1 MIVIVIVMYHN
12 TRRNLNEI
20 VYPSPSVIHQNQDQ
34 ILSVP
39 HITSGPGLNKL
50 SVAQSDSESNK
61 SIRKR
66 NRSESS
72 DMEELV
78 DLNGYASKGKVHLLL
93 LIPDCLFPFFILI
106 MILLLLIFFGKVI
119 FSYFLLNTKIGFQ
132 KQ

>member
-1 MIVIVIVMYHN
+1 MYHN

-39 HITSGPGLNKL
+39 HITSNNGHLGGPGLNKL

-78 DLNGYASKGKVHLLL
+78 DLNGYASKGRVHLLS
-93 LIPDCLFPFFILI
+93 LIPDCFSSFHFNYDFII
-106 MILLLLIFFGKVI
+106 AVI
-119 FSYFLLNTKIGFQ
+119 FWKSYIFY
-132 KQ
+132 

>member
-1 MIVIVIVMYHN
+1 MYHN

-66 NRSESS
+66 SRSESS

-78 DLNGYASKGKVHLLL
+78 DLNGYASKGRVHLLS
-93 LIPDCLFPFFILI
+93 LIPDCFSSFHFNYDFII
-106 MILLLLIFFGKVI
+106 AVI
-119 FSYFLLNTKIGFQ
+119 FWKSYIFY
-132 KQ
+132 